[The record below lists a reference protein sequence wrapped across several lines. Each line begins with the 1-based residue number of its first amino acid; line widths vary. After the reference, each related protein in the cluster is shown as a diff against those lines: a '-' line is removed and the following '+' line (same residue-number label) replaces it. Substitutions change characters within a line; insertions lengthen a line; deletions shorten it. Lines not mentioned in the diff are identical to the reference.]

1 MQIYG
6 ILQIYSILNLVVFLF
21 ISQEGEVLEKVGMR
35 AYKNA
40 SLRKP
45 EVKHKIYQA
54 KTLFIREL
62 PLHNLIEVVS
72 LRVGDAESLTAS

>member
-1 MQIYG
+1 MQIYR

-21 ISQEGEVLEKVGMR
+21 ILQEGEVLEKVGMR

-45 EVKHKIYQA
+45 KGKHKVYQV
-54 KTLFIREL
+54 KTLCVREL
-62 PLHNLIEVVS
+62 PVE
-72 LRVGDAESLTAS
+72 

>member
-21 ISQEGEVLEKVGMR
+21 ILQEGEVLEKVGMR

-40 SLRKP
+40 SRRKP
-45 EVKHKIYQA
+45 EGKH
-54 KTLFIREL
+54 
-62 PLHNLIEVVS
+62 
-72 LRVGDAESLTAS
+72 